1 MRPTQFIRRS
11 RRKGSAG
18 FTLIE
23 TLVTL
28 LITGVIMTMITGF
41 FRANAKVQ
49 NNMSARTEAQQGVR
63 ALLEI
68 VTQELR
74 QAGACLPENGEFI
87 ALDATN
93 GGGTPDALTI
103 RIGQTDPETLVC
115 IRAGTTEA
123 ASDGSTDLT
132 FVVGDGDLF
141 ENVTLVYITPNGAN
155 GEFYTVASNTS
166 TTISLNEPLD
176 GDHPIGAGVYAVDE
190 RVYSVIGDTLTLSI
204 DNSTPYPLVDGVLE
218 FEIEYY
224 SAPCDTLC
232 GLPSCC
238 VGPTPLVPA
247 TDSDWREVREL
258 TIATKVKSQT
268 KNKDGSY
275 PEEEGEVNVKPRNL
289 I

>member
-1 MRPTQFIRRS
+1 MRPRQFTRRS
-11 RRKGSAG
+11 QRKGRAG

-23 TLVTL
+23 MLVTM
-28 LITGVIMTMITGF
+28 LIASVMMTMMTGF
-41 FRANAKVQ
+41 FRANAEVQ
-49 NNMSARTEAQQGVR
+49 NNMTARTEAQQGVR
-63 ALLEI
+63 ALLEM
-68 VTQELR
+68 VSQELR

-87 ALDATN
+87 ALNAVD
-93 GGGTPDALTI
+93 GGDLDELTV

-115 IRAGTTEA
+115 IRAGTTAA
-123 ASDGSTDLT
+123 ASDGSTDLA
-132 FVVGDGDLF
+132 FLVGDGNLF
-141 ENVTLVYITPNGAN
+141 EYVSRVYITPNGAN
-155 GEFYTVASNTS
+155 GEFYTVASNTP
-166 TTISLNEPLD
+166 TTLSLNEPLD
-176 GDHPIGAGVYAVDE
+176 GDHPIGTGVYAVDE
-190 RVYSVIGDTLTLSI
+190 RVYSVIGDALTLSL

-224 SAPCDTLC
+224 SAPCDALC

-258 TIATKVKSQT
+258 SIATKVKSQT